1 VCSVIHQTT
10 PSSICKVVIIK
21 VYMMLGV
28 AVAASVCVHSAT
40 ESSSVR
46 KTSPS
51 KITAC
56 LTCCTAAAVMQKLR
70 SRGSSF
76 SPTKL
81 KSTADISLKDTEA
94 ADATDLYLLAKRRGS
109 ELRTAARQRRS
120 GSISFVSIVAPAPAA
135 ESEEDAVSTSNQL
148 RSTARSNDRRRNSDA
163 RAAAAQE
170 QLLLQLRAA
179 AVALLPP
186 STGPSEPV
194 PGVVLSGDMLQEQA
208 VDPSVLDSL
217 SADIRA
223 AHWRIEQL
231 QQRLASPEDASKAT
245 VATTKQQLQQAN
257 AQLAKLL
264 EHRRRL
270 LEVAKENMHGSLAS
284 GSSSISAGLR
294 SLQQQRRASSIT
306 AVSAL
311 FDADNEYAQQQ
322 QQLNTSLHVQ
332 HAEATELPQQRT
344 CSGRRSSL
352 DALSDLITELG
363 ERTDV
368 ALPAADRLK
377 AKRRSSSSSTK
388 AAVMAQRRE
397 QQQLDRSWQQA
408 FKLVFPDYSSNTTT
422 NSSSGSSSSKAA
434 AAAAAKRWQQEED
447 IRLFIA
453 ASTPAQHREF
463 IEFALDPAQSRD
475 LPAVAKCLIARYTA
489 GDATNNNSSSS
500 YSSSSGGAEELVLLT
515 ADAAKLLHLLLQ
527 ALRDLHADRVPA
539 VLMLLWLLCYSAP
552 ANRALL
558 LKEGGLGAAL
568 QRLRGA
574 GDSNRAMQYSALA
587 LLLGTMW
594 S

>member
-1 VCSVIHQTT
+1 
-10 PSSICKVVIIK
+10 
-21 VYMMLGV
+21 
-28 AVAASVCVHSAT
+28 
-40 ESSSVR
+40 
-46 KTSPS
+46 
-51 KITAC
+51 
-56 LTCCTAAAVMQKLR
+56 MQKLQR
-70 SRGSSF
+70 SASVRSSF
-76 SPTKL
+76 STKS
-81 KSTADISLKDTEA
+81 STQSSSKAIE
-94 ADATDLYLLAKRRGS
+94 ADATDLYLLARRRGS
-109 ELRTAARQRRS
+109 ELRAAARQTRS
-120 GSISFVSIVAPAPAA
+120 GSINFISTAPVSA
-135 ESEEDAVSTSNQL
+135 SNNEQSIHTDHL
-148 RSTARSNDRRRNSDA
+148 RSTTRSHDSRRDSDA

-170 QLLLQLRAA
+170 QVLLQLRAA

-186 STGPSEPV
+186 QASSSEPV

-208 VDPSVLDSL
+208 VDPGVLDSL

-231 QQRLASPEDASKAT
+231 QQRLAAPEGVFRT
-245 VATTKQQLQQAN
+245 VVATAKQQLQQAN

-270 LEVAKENMHGSLAS
+270 LEIAKENMHGSLAS

-294 SLQQQRRASSIT
+294 SVQQQQRRASSIT

-311 FDADNEYAQQQ
+311 FDADNDYVQQQ
-322 QQLNTSLHVQ
+322 QQQQQEQLSTDAHVQ
-332 HAEATELPQQRT
+332 HAEAAELPQHRT
-344 CSGRRSSL
+344 CSGRRTSL
-352 DALSDLITELG
+352 DALSELIVELS

-368 ALPAADRLK
+368 APAADNMK
-377 AKRRSSSSSTK
+377 AKRRSSSK
-388 AAVMAQRRE
+388 AAVMAQQRE
-397 QQQLDRSWQQA
+397 QQLLDRSWQQA
-408 FKLVFPDYSSNTTT
+408 FKLVFPDNYSSSSTKTSST
-422 NSSSGSSSSKAA
+422 GNSNSSSSKAA

-475 LPAVAKCLIARYTA
+475 LSAVAKCLIAHYTTA
-489 GDATNNNSSSS
+489 GDVAINNSSSS
-500 YSSSSGGAEELVLLT
+500 GGGAEELVLLT

-558 LKEGGLGAAL
+558 LKEGGLGTAL
-568 QRLRGA
+568 RRLRA
-574 GDSNRAMQYSALA
+574 ASDSNRALQYSALA
-587 LLLGTMW
+587 LLVGTMW

>member
-1 VCSVIHQTT
+1 
-10 PSSICKVVIIK
+10 
-21 VYMMLGV
+21 
-28 AVAASVCVHSAT
+28 
-40 ESSSVR
+40 
-46 KTSPS
+46 
-51 KITAC
+51 
-56 LTCCTAAAVMQKLR
+56 MQKLQR
-70 SRGSSF
+70 SASISSSTNNSAQSSTRG
-76 SPTKL
+76 
-81 KSTADISLKDTEA
+81 TE
-94 ADATDLYLLAKRRGS
+94 ADATDLYLLARRRGS
-109 ELRTAARQRRS
+109 ELRAAARQRRS
-120 GSISFVSIVAPAPAA
+120 GNISFISTAPAPAYKHVVHN
-135 ESEEDAVSTSNQL
+135 DDHDL
-148 RSTARSNDRRRNSDA
+148 RSTARSQDHRRDSDA

-170 QLLLQLRAA
+170 QILLQLRAA

-186 STGPSEPV
+186 QASSSELV

-231 QQRLASPEDASKAT
+231 QQRLAAPEGASRTVLAT
-245 VATTKQQLQQAN
+245 AKQQLQQAN

-270 LEVAKENMHGSLAS
+270 LDIAKENMHGSLAS
-284 GSSSISAGLR
+284 NSSSISAGLR
-294 SLQQQRRASSIT
+294 SVQQQQRRASSIT

-311 FDADNEYAQQQ
+311 FDADNAYAQQQ
-322 QQLNTSLHVQ
+322 LQQEQLSTDAHVQ
-332 HAEATELPQQRT
+332 HAEAAELPQQCAR
-344 CSGRRSSL
+344 SGRRTSL
-352 DALSDLITELG
+352 DALSDLITELS

-368 ALPAADRLK
+368 TPTADSLK
-377 AKRRSSSSSTK
+377 AKRRSSSK

-397 QQQLDRSWQQA
+397 QQLLDRSWQQA
-408 FKLVFPDYSSNTTT
+408 FKLVFPDNYSSSST
-422 NSSSGSSSSKAA
+422 NGSSSTSSKAA

-475 LPAVAKCLIARYTA
+475 LPAVAKCLIAHYTTA
-489 GDATNNNSSSS
+489 ADSATNSNSGSSSS
-500 YSSSSGGAEELVLLT
+500 GGGAEELVLLT

-558 LKEGGLGAAL
+558 LKEGGVGIAL
-568 QRLRGA
+568 RRLRA
-574 GDSNRAMQYSALA
+574 ASDSNRALQYSALA
-587 LLLGTMW
+587 LLVGTMW